1 MKIPAKLLTQFYL
14 LDARLAVLDRTE
26 MADTNRTHSKLVTC
40 SNTFKKEQE
49 MLGLW
54 LTSKVNRKHG
64 RVHNFFF

>member
-1 MKIPAKLLTQFYL
+1 MKIPAKLLIPFYL

-26 MADTNRTHSKLVTC
+26 MADLNRTQQI

-54 LTSKVNRKHG
+54 LTSKVWTST
-64 RVHNFFF
+64 

>member
-1 MKIPAKLLTQFYL
+1 MKIPAKLLIQFYL

-49 MLGLW
+49 MLGL
-54 LTSKVNRKHG
+54 
-64 RVHNFFF
+64 